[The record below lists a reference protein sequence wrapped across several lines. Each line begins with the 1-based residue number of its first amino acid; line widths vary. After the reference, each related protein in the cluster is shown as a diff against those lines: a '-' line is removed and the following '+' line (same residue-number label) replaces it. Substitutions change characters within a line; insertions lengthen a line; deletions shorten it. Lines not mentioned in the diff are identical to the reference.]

1 MKIPLDSL
9 GHLEQALLD
18 FQTAYEATSD
28 RTARQALR
36 TILIRA
42 KTKARLSAQKAK
54 RESKRTE
61 KTEMALW
68 ILTWLENPLIFREW
82 IQIRKAVTSAQSP

>member
-9 GHLEQALLD
+9 DKLEQTLLEYQD
-18 FQTAYEATSD
+18 AYEADSG
-28 RTARQALR
+28 RESRQALR
-36 TILIRA
+36 SDLIQA
-42 KTKARLSAQKAK
+42 KTKARHAALKAK
-54 RESKRTE
+54 REEKRLE

-82 IQIRKAVTSAQSP
+82 IQARRRKGVTPA